1 MTLHSL
7 LSAERFPTCLRARLL
22 PSCSPKTAFIG
33 FALISRRLKREEASM
48 NRSVLFLR
56 KYISDRT
63 ATSSLISYRENPR
76 FACLLSYNTIF
87 PMKSGSV
94 LYCKAIPK
102 VVYEIVILRIIVE
115 EHFHLPQHN
124 RLILGFYLGNIQI
137 YQREFAH
144 QPERTL
150 RSGQPGT
157 KGV

>member
-1 MTLHSL
+1 
-7 LSAERFPTCLRARLL
+7 
-22 PSCSPKTAFIG
+22 
-33 FALISRRLKREEASM
+33 
-48 NRSVLFLR
+48 
-56 KYISDRT
+56 
-63 ATSSLISYRENPR
+63 
-76 FACLLSYNTIF
+76 
-87 PMKSGSV
+87 MKLGSV

-150 RSGQPGT
+150 RSGQLGT